1 MCGGIVGGGG
11 TIKQFLLIF
20 SYNFEVF
27 HLQIVGIMVTL
38 KVFKLLRHFVQD
50 DYPNFKMYFLNEK
63 QQYQ

>member
-1 MCGGIVGGGG
+1 MCGGIVSGCG

-27 HLQIVGIMVTL
+27 HSQIVGIMATL
-38 KVFKLLRHFVQD
+38 KVFKLQRHFVQD
-50 DYPNFKMYFLNEK
+50 DYPHLKMYFLYEK